1 MTNGN
6 RSMATEIQFT
16 ERPAKRGI
24 RLEDVLKRI
33 RPTEVSNT
41 GENPELEERFQQ
53 WQARWGTRQ
62 DQISRRLQL
71 LDHALQEDTI
81 AEGAE

>member
-1 MTNGN
+1 MSNRN
-6 RSMATEIQFT
+6 RSLTSEIQFS
-16 ERPAKRGI
+16 ERSTKRGI

-33 RPTEVSNT
+33 RPTQMSATE
-41 GENPELEERFQQ
+41 GNPELEQTFQQ
-53 WQARWGTRQ
+53 WQARWGTQ
-62 DQISRRLQL
+62 QEQISRRLQL

>member
-1 MTNGN
+1 MTDGN

-16 ERPAKRGI
+16 ERPSKRGV

-33 RPTEVSNT
+33 RPAEVAGS
-41 GENPELEERFQQ
+41 GGNPELEQTFYQ

-71 LDHALQEDTI
+71 LDNALQEDTI